1 VRPQRHTARRTP
13 RGTQR
18 SSQPDGS
25 TVSRAQMAAPSLA
38 PGRQHRPPRTD
49 GSTVPRAPMSAHH
62 GAHRPRRGAPGP
74 ATTRQRTQGLQPHL
88 ATGRASQTLVCPDLT
103 RAEDQR
109 LAPET
114 TNPGPRAQPPR
125 STLPRRDPCRGP
137 ATCAKDSRSRS
148 PRPAAAHHPARRPP
162 GRQQSPGT
170 ARGPG
175 TPWSRSQVKMET
187 PERLYCS

>member
-1 VRPQRHTARRTP
+1 
-13 RGTQR
+13 
-18 SSQPDGS
+18 
-25 TVSRAQMAAPSLA
+25 
-38 PGRQHRPPRTD
+38 
-49 GSTVPRAPMSAHH
+49 MSAHH

-74 ATTRQRTQGLQPHL
+74 TTTRQRTQGLQPHL

-109 LAPET
+109 LAPGT

-187 PERLYCS
+187 PEPESRRSCRVRIGWRGNDTGSSMAEPVSRVPTKQLKEGRN